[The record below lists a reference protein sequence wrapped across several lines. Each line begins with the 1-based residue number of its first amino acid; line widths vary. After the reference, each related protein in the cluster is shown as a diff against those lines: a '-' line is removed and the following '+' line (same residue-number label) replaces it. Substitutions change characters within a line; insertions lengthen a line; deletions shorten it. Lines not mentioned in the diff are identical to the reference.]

1 VQPAIWWSAL
11 ILALGACV
19 GSFLNVIIYRWP
31 RNLLARSPLW
41 SFCPRC
47 GHTLA
52 WHDNIPVLSCLWLG
66 GRCRYCRGSISLQ
79 YPFVELA
86 CALLFLMVY
95 DGFFVGRQRLGV
107 ADLSTDWPM
116 LLAHWT
122 LAAALLALAIMDLEA
137 YMVDIRLTWI
147 VAGAGL
153 AAHSLWTPHTS
164 LGPSA
169 WIRPG
174 ATQAAIAAAAAAG
187 LAIGAGLAA
196 LLAAGRE
203 KVEDR
208 PHAGEAEGS
217 AGLIA
222 PAAARPDDP
231 TARPGPTGAHA
242 AWWIVPPL
250 LLVLAYAA
258 AMQWHPDMRPVASSL
273 LTYTADGR
281 ILEPG
286 EATDYG
292 AIRLLAG
299 AAVLFAALALAAGHP
314 HPEEDASILE
324 TIEAEAGGAR
334 RIAAIELLVISP
346 AIILA
351 VAAQMALTRW
361 PALGQACESWLHA
374 RPVQAWAWQPL
385 LGLATGLCGW
395 ILGGAVAWFARIFF
409 TLAFGREALGMGDVH
424 ILAAT
429 GAVAGWV
436 VAFLGFFVAAPLAL
450 LALVVIRL
458 RRQARALPYGPW
470 LALGFL
476 VVVLFQ
482 DRILEYLNLR
492 GLLDRAWA
500 M

>member
-1 VQPAIWWSAL
+1 MQAAIWWSAL
-11 ILALGACV
+11 ILVLGACV

-31 RNLLARSPLW
+31 RNLLARRPLW

-52 WHDNIPVLSCLWLG
+52 WHDNIPVLSCLRLG
-66 GRCRYCRGSISLQ
+66 GRCRYCRGPISLQ

-107 ADLSTDWPM
+107 AELSADWPM

-122 LAAALLALAIMDLEA
+122 LAAGLLALAVMDLEA

-147 VAGAGL
+147 ITGAGL
-153 AAHSLWTPHTS
+153 AAHSLWTPPTS

-169 WIRPG
+169 WIRPS

-187 LAIGAGLAA
+187 LGIGAGLAA
-196 LLAAGRE
+196 LLAARHENG
-203 KVEDR
+203 EDR
-208 PHAGEAEGS
+208 PPVEPPGTNVAVAES
-217 AGLIA
+217 AGDSAPVPPDA
-222 PAAARPDDP
+222 PAARS
-231 TARPGPTGAHA
+231 
-242 AWWIVPPL
+242 AWWIVPPM
-250 LLVLAYAA
+250 LLVLAYAV
-258 AMQWHPDMRPVASSL
+258 AMQLQPDMRPLASSL
-273 LTYTADGR
+273 LTYTPDGR

-286 EATDYG
+286 EATDHG

-299 AAVLFAALALAAGHP
+299 AAVLFAALALAAAHP
-314 HPEEDASILE
+314 HPEEDAQILE
-324 TIEAEAGGAR
+324 TIAAEAGGAR
-334 RIAAIELLVISP
+334 RIAATELLIISP
-346 AIILA
+346 AIVLA
-351 VAAQMALTRW
+351 VGVHLALARW
-361 PALGQACESWLHA
+361 PALAQTWESWLHA
-374 RPVQAWAWQPL
+374 RPLQAWTWQPL

-395 ILGGAVAWFARIFF
+395 ILGGAVAWLARIVF

-450 LALVVIRL
+450 LALMVIRL

-482 DRILEYLNLR
+482 DRILEHLNLR